1 MSKNEFIQGLET
13 ALSGNVPPETVREN
27 LIYYRDYI
35 RTELEKGRTEQDI
48 MDELGD
54 PRLIARTIMDTTP
67 GAEEGAFEP
76 YHFRGF
82 FGEGSQA
89 GSYSQTGGSYNQ
101 DGSYSQGDD
110 YGQRSGSRGH
120 IHYYNLDK
128 WYWKLLAVVVVVLFL
143 MLLFTLI
150 TGFLSL
156 VIPMLPVLGLIAVI
170 MWFVGGRRR

>member
-1 MSKNEFIQGLET
+1 MSKNEFIQGLEA

-76 YHFRGF
+76 YHFRSF
-82 FGEGSQA
+82 FGEGSQ
-89 GSYSQTGGSYNQ
+89 T
-101 DGSYSQGDD
+101 GSYSQGSG
-110 YGQRSGSRGH
+110 YGQDSSYSQNDGYTQGSGSRGH
-120 IHYYNLDK
+120 VHYYDLNK

-170 MWFVGGRRR
+170 MWFVGCRRR

>member
-1 MSKNEFIQGLET
+1 MSKNEFIQGLEA

-82 FGEGSQA
+82 FGEGSQ
-89 GSYSQTGGSYNQ
+89 T
-101 DGSYSQGDD
+101 GSYSQGSG
-110 YGQRSGSRGH
+110 YGQDSSYSQNDGYTQGSGSRGH
-120 IHYYNLDK
+120 VHYYNLNK

-156 VIPMLPVLGLIAVI
+156 VIPMLPVLGLIAII

>member
-1 MSKNEFIQGLET
+1 MSKNEFIQGLEA

-67 GAEEGAFEP
+67 GAEEGAFES
-76 YHFRGF
+76 YHFRSF
-82 FGEGSQA
+82 FGEGSQ
-89 GSYSQTGGSYNQ
+89 T
-101 DGSYSQGDD
+101 GSYSQGSG
-110 YGQRSGSRGH
+110 YGQDSSYSQNDGYTQGSGSRGH
-120 IHYYNLDK
+120 VHYYNLNK

>member
-1 MSKNEFIQGLET
+1 MSKNEFIQGLEA

-82 FGEGSQA
+82 FGEGSQ
-89 GSYSQTGGSYNQ
+89 T
-101 DGSYSQGDD
+101 GSYSQGSG
-110 YGQRSGSRGH
+110 YGQDSSYSQNDGYTQGSGSRGH
-120 IHYYNLDK
+120 VHYYDLNK

-170 MWFVGGRRR
+170 MWFVGGRLR

>member
-1 MSKNEFIQGLET
+1 MSKNEFIQGLEA

-82 FGEGSQA
+82 FGEGSQ
-89 GSYSQTGGSYNQ
+89 T
-101 DGSYSQGDD
+101 GSYSQGSG
-110 YGQRSGSRGH
+110 YGQDSSYSQNDGYTQGSGSRGH
-120 IHYYNLDK
+120 VHYYDLNK
-128 WYWKLLAVVVVVLFL
+128 WYWKLALVVL
-143 MLLFTLI
+143 LF
-150 TGFLSL
+150 L
-156 VIPMLPVLGLIAVI
+156 VISVVFSIMGGVFYLLIRFSGPILMCLIIYWLVKN
-170 MWFVGGRRR
+170 FRGR

>member
-1 MSKNEFIQGLET
+1 MSKNEFIQGLEA

-35 RTELEKGRTEQDI
+35 RTEQEKGRTEQDI

-82 FGEGSQA
+82 FGEGSQS
-89 GSYSQTGGSYNQ
+89 GSYSQSGGSYNQ
-101 DGSYSQGDD
+101 DGSYSQNEG
-110 YGQRSGSRGH
+110 YGQGNGSRGH

-128 WYWKLLAVVVVVLFL
+128 WYWKLLAVVVVVLFF

-156 VIPMLPVLGLIAVI
+156 VIPLLPVIGLIAVI

>member
-1 MSKNEFIQGLET
+1 MSKNEFIQGLEA

-67 GAEEGAFEP
+67 GAEDGAFEP

-82 FGEGSQA
+82 FGEGSQ
-89 GSYSQTGGSYNQ
+89 T
-101 DGSYSQGDD
+101 GSYSQGSGYSQDSSYSQND
-110 YGQRSGSRGH
+110 GYTQGSGSRGH
-120 IHYYNLDK
+120 VHYYDLNK

>member
-1 MSKNEFIQGLET
+1 MSKNEFIQGLEA
-13 ALSGNVPPETVREN
+13 ALSGNVPSETVREN

-82 FGEGSQA
+82 FGEGSQ
-89 GSYSQTGGSYNQ
+89 T
-101 DGSYSQGDD
+101 GSYSQGSG
-110 YGQRSGSRGH
+110 YGQDSSYSQNDGYTQGSGSRGH
-120 IHYYNLDK
+120 VHYYDLNK

>member
-1 MSKNEFIQGLET
+1 MSKNEFIQGLEA

-67 GAEEGAFEP
+67 GAEDGAFEP

-82 FGEGSQA
+82 FGEGSQ
-89 GSYSQTGGSYNQ
+89 T
-101 DGSYSQGDD
+101 GSYSQGSGYSQDSSYSQND
-110 YGQRSGSRGH
+110 GYTQGSGSRGH
-120 IHYYNLDK
+120 VHYYDLNK

-143 MLLFTLI
+143 MLLFILI

>member
-1 MSKNEFIQGLET
+1 MSKNEFIQGLEA

-76 YHFRGF
+76 YHFRSF
-82 FGEGSQA
+82 FGEGSQ
-89 GSYSQTGGSYNQ
+89 T
-101 DGSYSQGDD
+101 GSYSQGSG
-110 YGQRSGSRGH
+110 YGQDSSYSQNDGYTQGSGSRGYV
-120 IHYYNLDK
+120 HYYNLNK

>member
-1 MSKNEFIQGLET
+1 MSKNEFIQGLEA
-13 ALSGNVPPETVREN
+13 ALSDNVPPETVREN

-82 FGEGSQA
+82 FGEGSQ
-89 GSYSQTGGSYNQ
+89 T
-101 DGSYSQGDD
+101 GSYSQGSG
-110 YGQRSGSRGH
+110 YGQDSSYSQNDGYTQGSGSRGH
-120 IHYYNLDK
+120 VHYYDLNK

>member
-1 MSKNEFIQGLET
+1 MSKNEFIQGLEA

-82 FGEGSQA
+82 FGEGSQ
-89 GSYSQTGGSYNQ
+89 T
-101 DGSYSQGDD
+101 GSYSQGSG
-110 YGQRSGSRGH
+110 YGQDSSYSQNDGYTQESGSRGH
-120 IHYYNLDK
+120 VHYYDLNK

>member
-1 MSKNEFIQGLET
+1 MSKNEFIQGLEA

-82 FGEGSQA
+82 FGEGSQ
-89 GSYSQTGGSYNQ
+89 T
-101 DGSYSQGDD
+101 GSYSQGSG
-110 YGQRSGSRGH
+110 YGQDSSYSQNDGYTQGSGSRGH
-120 IHYYNLDK
+120 VHYYDLNK

-150 TGFLSL
+150 TGVLSRVL
-156 VIPMLPVLGLIAVI
+156 PMLPVLGLIAVI

>member
-1 MSKNEFIQGLET
+1 
-13 ALSGNVPPETVREN
+13 
-27 LIYYRDYI
+27 
-35 RTELEKGRTEQDI
+35 

-82 FGEGSQA
+82 FGEGSQ
-89 GSYSQTGGSYNQ
+89 T
-101 DGSYSQGDD
+101 GSYSQGSG
-110 YGQRSGSRGH
+110 YGQDSSYSQNDGYTQGSGSRGH
-120 IHYYNLDK
+120 VHYYDLNK
-128 WYWKLLAVVVVVLFL
+128 WYWKLLAVVVVILFL

>member
-1 MSKNEFIQGLET
+1 MSKNEFIQGLEA

-76 YHFRGF
+76 YHFRVF
-82 FGEGSQA
+82 FGEGSQ
-89 GSYSQTGGSYNQ
+89 T
-101 DGSYSQGDD
+101 GSYSQGSG
-110 YGQRSGSRGH
+110 YGQDSSYSQNDGYTQGSGSRGH
-120 IHYYNLDK
+120 VHYYDLNK

>member
-1 MSKNEFIQGLET
+1 MSKNEFIQGLEA

-82 FGEGSQA
+82 FGEGSQ
-89 GSYSQTGGSYNQ
+89 T
-101 DGSYSQGDD
+101 GSYSQGSG
-110 YGQRSGSRGH
+110 YGQDSSYSQNDGYTQGSGSRGH
-120 IHYYNLDK
+120 VHYYNLNK
-128 WYWKLLAVVVVVLFL
+128 WYWKLLAVVVLFL

>member
-1 MSKNEFIQGLET
+1 MSKNEFIQGLEA
-13 ALSGNVPPETVREN
+13 ALSGNMPPETVREN

-54 PRLIARTIMDTTP
+54 PRLSARTIMDTTP

-76 YHFRGF
+76 YHFRAF
-82 FGEGSQA
+82 FGEGN
-89 GSYSQTGGSYNQ
+89 QT
-101 DGSYSQGDD
+101 GSYSQGSG
-110 YGQRSGSRGH
+110 YGQDSSYSQNDGYTQGSGSRGH
-120 IHYYNLDK
+120 VHYYNLNK

>member
-1 MSKNEFIQGLET
+1 
-13 ALSGNVPPETVREN
+13 
-27 LIYYRDYI
+27 
-35 RTELEKGRTEQDI
+35 
-48 MDELGD
+48 
-54 PRLIARTIMDTTP
+54 MDTTP

-82 FGEGSQA
+82 FSEGSQS
-89 GSYSQTGGSYNQ
+89 GSYSQSGGSYNQ
-101 DGSYSQGDD
+101 DGSYSQNEG
-110 YGQRSGSRGH
+110 YGQGNSSRGH

-128 WYWKLLAVVVVVLFL
+128 WYWKLLAVVVVVLFF

>member
-1 MSKNEFIQGLET
+1 MSKNEFIQGLEA

-82 FGEGSQA
+82 FGEGSQ
-89 GSYSQTGGSYNQ
+89 T
-101 DGSYSQGDD
+101 GSYSQGSG
-110 YGQRSGSRGH
+110 YGQDSSYSQNDGYTQGSGSRGH
-120 IHYYNLDK
+120 VHYYDLNK

-170 MWFVGGRRR
+170 MWFGGGRRR

>member
-1 MSKNEFIQGLET
+1 MSKNEFIQGLEA

-35 RTELEKGRTEQDI
+35 RTEQEKGRTEQDI

-67 GAEEGAFEP
+67 GAEGGAFEP

-82 FGEGSQA
+82 FSEGSQS
-89 GSYSQTGGSYNQ
+89 GSYSQSGGSYNQ
-101 DGSYSQGDD
+101 DGSYSQNEG
-110 YGQRSGSRGH
+110 YGQGNSSRGH

-128 WYWKLLAVVVVVLFL
+128 WYWKLLAVVVVVLFF

>member
-1 MSKNEFIQGLET
+1 MSKNEFIQGLEA

-35 RTELEKGRTEQDI
+35 RTEQEKGRTEQDI

-82 FGEGSQA
+82 FGEGSQS
-89 GSYSQTGGSYNQ
+89 GSYSQSGSSYNQ
-101 DGSYSQGDD
+101 DGSYSQNEG
-110 YGQRSGSRGH
+110 YGQGNGSRGH

-128 WYWKLLAVVVVVLFL
+128 WYWKLLAVVVVVLFF

-156 VIPMLPVLGLIAVI
+156 VIPLLPVIGLIAVI

>member
-1 MSKNEFIQGLET
+1 MSKNEFIQGLEA
-13 ALSGNVPPETVREN
+13 ALSGNVPPETGREN

-82 FGEGSQA
+82 FGEGSQ
-89 GSYSQTGGSYNQ
+89 T
-101 DGSYSQGDD
+101 GSYSQGSG
-110 YGQRSGSRGH
+110 YGQDSSYSQNDGYTQGSGSRGH
-120 IHYYNLDK
+120 VHYYDLNK

>member
-1 MSKNEFIQGLET
+1 MSKNEFIQGLEA

-67 GAEEGAFEP
+67 GAEDGAFES

-82 FGEGSQA
+82 FGEGSQ
-89 GSYSQTGGSYNQ
+89 T
-101 DGSYSQGDD
+101 GSYSQGSGCSQDSSYSQND
-110 YGQRSGSRGH
+110 GYTQGSGSRGH
-120 IHYYNLDK
+120 VHYYDLNK

-143 MLLFTLI
+143 MLLFILI

>member
-1 MSKNEFIQGLET
+1 MSKNEFIQGLEA
-13 ALSGNVPPETVREN
+13 ALSGSVPPETVREN

-82 FGEGSQA
+82 FGEGSQ
-89 GSYSQTGGSYNQ
+89 T
-101 DGSYSQGDD
+101 GSYSQGSG
-110 YGQRSGSRGH
+110 YGQDSSYSQNDGYTQGSGSRGH
-120 IHYYNLDK
+120 VHYYNLNK

>member
-1 MSKNEFIQGLET
+1 MSKNEFIQGLEA

-82 FGEGSQA
+82 FGEGSQ
-89 GSYSQTGGSYNQ
+89 T
-101 DGSYSQGDD
+101 GSYSQGSGC
-110 YGQRSGSRGH
+110 GQDSSYSQNDSYTQGSGSRGH
-120 IHYYNLDK
+120 VPYYNLNK

>member
-1 MSKNEFIQGLET
+1 MSKNEFIQGLEA

-82 FGEGSQA
+82 FGEGSQ
-89 GSYSQTGGSYNQ
+89 T
-101 DGSYSQGDD
+101 GSYSQGSG
-110 YGQRSGSRGH
+110 YGQDSSYSQNDGYTQGSGSRGH
-120 IHYYNLDK
+120 VHYYDLNK

-170 MWFVGGRRR
+170 MWFVGDRRR

>member
-1 MSKNEFIQGLET
+1 MSKNEFIQGLEA

-82 FGEGSQA
+82 FGEGSQ
-89 GSYSQTGGSYNQ
+89 T
-101 DGSYSQGDD
+101 GSYSQGSG
-110 YGQRSGSRGH
+110 YGQDSSYSQNDGYTQGSGSRGH
-120 IHYYNLDK
+120 VHYYDLNK
-128 WYWKLLAVVVVVLFL
+128 WYWKLLAVVVVGLFL

>member
-1 MSKNEFIQGLET
+1 MSKNEFIQGLEA

-35 RTELEKGRTEQDI
+35 RTEQEKGRTEQDI

-82 FGEGSQA
+82 FGEGSQS
-89 GSYSQTGGSYNQ
+89 GSYSQSGGSYNQ
-101 DGSYSQGDD
+101 DGSYSQNEG
-110 YGQRSGSRGH
+110 YGQGNSSRGH

-128 WYWKLLAVVVVVLFL
+128 WYWKLLAVVVVVLFF

>member
-1 MSKNEFIQGLET
+1 MSKNEFIQGLEA

-82 FGEGSQA
+82 FWRRQS
-89 GSYSQTGGSYNQ
+89 
-101 DGSYSQGDD
+101 DGQLQPGKRIWS
-110 YGQRSGSRGH
+110 GQ
-120 IHYYNLDK
+120 
-128 WYWKLLAVVVVVLFL
+128 FL
-143 MLLFTLI
+143 Q
-150 TGFLSL
+150 
-156 VIPMLPVLGLIAVI
+156 PE
-170 MWFVGGRRR
+170 

>member
-1 MSKNEFIQGLET
+1 MSKNEFIQGLEA

-35 RTELEKGRTEQDI
+35 RTEQEKGRTEQDI

-82 FGEGSQA
+82 FSEGSQS
-89 GSYSQTGGSYNQ
+89 GSYSQSGGSYNQ
-101 DGSYSQGDD
+101 DGSYSQNEG
-110 YGQRSGSRGH
+110 YGQGNSSRGH

-128 WYWKLLAVVVVVLFL
+128 WYWKLLAVVVVVLFF

-156 VIPMLPVLGLIAVI
+156 VIPMLPVRGLIAGI
-170 MWFVGGRRR
+170 RWFVGGRRR

>member
-1 MSKNEFIQGLET
+1 MSKNEFIQGLEA

-67 GAEEGAFEP
+67 GAEDGAFES

-82 FGEGSQA
+82 FGEGSQ
-89 GSYSQTGGSYNQ
+89 T
-101 DGSYSQGDD
+101 GSYSQGSGCSQDSSYSQND
-110 YGQRSGSRGH
+110 GYTQGSGSRGH
-120 IHYYNLDK
+120 VHYYDLNK
-128 WYWKLLAVVVVVLFL
+128 WYWKLALVVL
-143 MLLFTLI
+143 LF
-150 TGFLSL
+150 L
-156 VIPMLPVLGLIAVI
+156 VISVVFSIMGGVFYLLIRFSGPILMCLIIYWLVKN
-170 MWFVGGRRR
+170 FRGR

>member
-1 MSKNEFIQGLET
+1 MSKNEFIQGLEA

-82 FGEGSQA
+82 FGEGSQ
-89 GSYSQTGGSYNQ
+89 T
-101 DGSYSQGDD
+101 GSYSQG
-110 YGQRSGSRGH
+110 SGSRGH
-120 IHYYNLDK
+120 VHYYDLNK

>member
-1 MSKNEFIQGLET
+1 MSKNEFIQGLEA

-35 RTELEKGRTEQDI
+35 RTEQEKGRTEQDI

-82 FGEGSQA
+82 FSEGSQS
-89 GSYSQTGGSYNQ
+89 GSYSQSGGSYNQ
-101 DGSYSQGDD
+101 D
-110 YGQRSGSRGH
+110 GSRGH

-128 WYWKLLAVVVVVLFL
+128 WYWKLLAVVVVVLFF

>member
-1 MSKNEFIQGLET
+1 MSKNEFIQGLEA

-82 FGEGSQA
+82 FGEGSQ
-89 GSYSQTGGSYNQ
+89 T
-101 DGSYSQGDD
+101 GSYSQGSG
-110 YGQRSGSRGH
+110 YGQDSSYSQNDGYTQGSGSRGH
-120 IHYYNLDK
+120 VHYYDLNK
-128 WYWKLLAVVVVVLFL
+128 WYWKLLAVGVVVLFL

-170 MWFVGGRRR
+170 MWVVGGRRR